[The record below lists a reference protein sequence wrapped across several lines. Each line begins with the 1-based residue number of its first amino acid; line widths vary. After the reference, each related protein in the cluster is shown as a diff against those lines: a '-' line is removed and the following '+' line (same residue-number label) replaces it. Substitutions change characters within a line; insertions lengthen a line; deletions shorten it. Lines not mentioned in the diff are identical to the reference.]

1 MREKGDGAG
10 EELEMYVESVGSG
23 GRSRM
28 DETAEDLLK
37 GKVRR
42 VLAMMGSSGTR
53 IVIGNFTAVLPDGFL
68 EMWVQQADG
77 STFLAASGFG
87 IDKLE
92 DSALRTLSAMA
103 GAYGVSSWEELEM
116 FLESLGKSGDFA

>member
-1 MREKGDGAG
+1 
-10 EELEMYVESVGSG
+10 
-23 GRSRM
+23 M

-42 VLAMMGSSGTR
+42 ALAMMGSPVTR
-53 IVIGNFTAVLPDGFL
+53 IVIGNVMSGRSPDGFL
-68 EMWVQQADG
+68 EMWVRWADG
-77 STFLAASGFG
+77 STFVAASGFG
-87 IDKLE
+87 IGELE

-116 FLESLGKSGDFA
+116 FLESLGKREDFA